1 MQLSRRVGKVEGEG
15 VWGGEPD
22 VRGGAG
28 SVRLAGGPQT
38 ADRSGPDGIRLRVVR
53 IFVKYK
59 EQSL

>member
-38 ADRSGPDGIRLRVVR
+38 ADRSGLQGPTGSV
-53 IFVKYK
+53 
-59 EQSL
+59 